1 MNSELMTILGLGGMI
16 GKKEIKQFVRDT
28 LGCTCPEEVFQ
39 NIDCRADV
47 KASDDVLLDYEINIG
62 NKLLIFVMTID
73 ELGSLSPLIPQLVWD
88 GINKRNQENFNR
100 FRLVLLTQR
109 PSDVEKEA
117 FAIFQSLGADEKVH
131 LHVVAKDDLAEND
144 LYAQQ

>member
-1 MNSELMTILGLGGMI
+1 MI
-16 GKKEIKQFVRDT
+16 NDKEIKQFVRET
-28 LGCTCPEEVFQ
+28 LGCTCPDEVLQ
-39 NIDCRADV
+39 HIECQADV
-47 KASDDVLLDYEINIG
+47 NASDDVLLDYEINVG
-62 NKLLIFVMTID
+62 NKLLIVVMTID

-109 PSDVEKEA
+109 PADVVEEA

-131 LHVVAKDDLAEND
+131 LHVVAKDDFPVMDFCARK
-144 LYAQQ
+144 

>member
-1 MNSELMTILGLGGMI
+1 MI
-16 GKKEIKQFVRDT
+16 NGREIKQFVRET
-28 LGCTCPEEVFQ
+28 LGCTCPDEVFQ
-39 NIDCRADV
+39 HIDCRADV
-47 KASDDVLLDYEINIG
+47 NASDGVLLDYEINVG
-62 NKLLIFVMTID
+62 NKLLIFVMTMD

-109 PSDVEKEA
+109 PTDVAEEA
-117 FAIFQSLGADEKVH
+117 FAIFQSLDADEKVH

-144 LYAQQ
+144 LCAQQ